1 MFERSFTGLA
11 AAVGGLAVTLTAG
24 LGVASAAPD
33 LGPIINTTC
42 SYPQVMSALNAT
54 DPAAAAQFNASPMSV
69 SAVQQFLAAPPNQR
83 QQMAQ
88 MIASTPGNEQ
98 YFGLIE
104 QVFRSCNSF

>member
-1 MFERSFTGLA
+1 MSEKSFTGLA
-11 AAVGGLAVTLTAG
+11 AAAGGLVLSLTAG

-54 DPAAAAQFNASPMSV
+54 DPAVAAQFNASPMSV
-69 SAVQQFLAAPPNQR
+69 SAVQQFLAAPPNER

-88 MIASTPGNEQ
+88 MIAGTPGNEQ

-104 QVFRSCNSF
+104 QVFTRCNSF